1 MHICIREHREVLLGA
16 EAACVRRSL
25 GDLGVMGAGRA
36 VGCRLSVG
44 SGVGR
49 LWRRAREGGQHG
61 KLDPSVPR
69 GRSLGIFFILLV
81 DAGPQCARRPSLAP
95 LPWLPLS
102 SSTRA
107 LDPFC
112 LNKPTFILLGTCLS
126 S

>member
-1 MHICIREHREVLLGA
+1 MRAKI
-16 EAACVRRSL
+16 
-25 GDLGVMGAGRA
+25 AGRSGGDGRWP
-36 VGCRLSVG
+36 GCRLSAVG
-44 SGVGR
+44 GQR
-49 LWRRAREGGQHG
+49 CRAPVETRAEGG
-61 KLDPSVPR
+61 KRDPSVPR

-102 SSTRA
+102 SSSRA